1 MQPLKQIYKQKTNLK
16 QTNLQ
21 TNKHIDKQ
29 TEQAVY
35 QIKEINNQ
43 RKVEYTT
50 LLLKSFFVDLNH

>member
-21 TNKHIDKQ
+21 TKKHIDKQ
-29 TEQAVY
+29 REQAVY
-35 QIKEINNQ
+35 QIKETNNQ